1 MELHKI
7 EISAISNHRGLD
19 FSLWKLNSNGSFST
33 RFVKLVI
40 YSSIPDGSVL
50 LLLFINIYG
59 NQKSKKKKKCKFFF
73 GLCCTIRSSPLIWFR
88 EDWRICASTQ
98 IGVIYHKNN
107 ESSNHL
113 FLSCFIAQLFWN
125 RMDPSLGWMSFSL
138 NIKSLCENL
147 FALSTPNP
155 KEGYSASI

>member
-40 YSSIPDGSVL
+40 YSSISDGSVL

-59 NQKSKKKKKCKFFF
+59 NQKSKKKKK
-73 GLCCTIRSSPLIWFR
+73 
-88 EDWRICASTQ
+88 
-98 IGVIYHKNN
+98 
-107 ESSNHL
+107 
-113 FLSCFIAQLFWN
+113 
-125 RMDPSLGWMSFSL
+125 M
-138 NIKSLCENL
+138 
-147 FALSTPNP
+147 
-155 KEGYSASI
+155 